1 MIEVSENVERI
12 CGGAILMK
20 LFNYLCVRSLIE
32 VMISFLFVGKMDIN
46 TTITSHMHIWVIK
59 QIKCTRRKIENE
71 VYDGDS
77 N

>member
-46 TTITSHMHIWVIK
+46 TTITSHMHI
-59 QIKCTRRKIENE
+59 
-71 VYDGDS
+71 
-77 N
+77 